1 MFNYS
6 YRCQRTC
13 ETYIVKLILYHM
25 NTLECRAHNY
35 ERVELKVVRPP
46 LASFKIPQELAGWK
60 RGKLE
65 LNICLN

>member
-1 MFNYS
+1 
-6 YRCQRTC
+6 
-13 ETYIVKLILYHM
+13 M

-65 LNICLN
+65 LNICLNWFACKMGNKMCQNFE